1 MAKLDA
7 TTGNDVEQNEQQR
20 QRRTGVAAFFR
31 ETIHELKRVR
41 WPRRKEVVNYTAAAL
56 ITCLV
61 MGLLVWVFD
70 IGVHAAVGLLGIH
83 E

>member
-7 TTGNDVEQNEQQR
+7 TTGNDVEQNGQQR
-20 QRRTGVAAFFR
+20 QRRRGVAAFFR

-41 WPRRKEVVNYTAAAL
+41 WPHRKEVVNYTAAAL